1 MTRKMIDNLIKMS
14 RRLVFSFLCIMLA
27 ITIEVCAQKKS
38 ESSETHSEDHD
49 VFQSED
55 HDSSTPTVFGGVGR
69 KFPTWQAGLDLIV
82 LGNPHY
88 SAFRNQLKMGNRV
101 LWGEWWGNDLW
112 GIKLLHSEQSFNMF
126 SSSGNSQESNT
137 RHLGILAKV
146 QHPLSV
152 DMKISGGIGMANTEF
167 TLGSQS
173 KYGNSLVSEFRIGME
188 LFPDFW
194 TEAGF
199 LTIDGAS
206 GSGSEDQRLGSSSY
220 LIGLSYGF

>member
-1 MTRKMIDNLIKMS
+1 
-14 RRLVFSFLCIMLA
+14 
-27 ITIEVCAQKKS
+27 
-38 ESSETHSEDHD
+38 
-49 VFQSED
+49 
-55 HDSSTPTVFGGVGR
+55 
-69 KFPTWQAGLDLIV
+69 
-82 LGNPHY
+82 
-88 SAFRNQLKMGNRV
+88 MGN
-101 LWGEWWGNDLW
+101 
-112 GIKLLHSEQSFNMF
+112 KLLHSEQSFNMF

-152 DMKISGGIGMANTEF
+152 DMKNQRGIGMANTEF

-199 LTIDGAS
+199 
-206 GSGSEDQRLGSSSY
+206 
-220 LIGLSYGF
+220 